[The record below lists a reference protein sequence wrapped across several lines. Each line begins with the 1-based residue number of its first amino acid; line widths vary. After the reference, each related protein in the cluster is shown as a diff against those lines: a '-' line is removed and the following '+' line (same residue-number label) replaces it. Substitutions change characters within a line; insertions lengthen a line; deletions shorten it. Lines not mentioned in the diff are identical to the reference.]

1 MNTEDEDQVSAARAK
16 ARDELNKTLEPL
28 HKQME
33 ANRAFNKWAVENG
46 VSAIEEQENQFDDD
60 ALARIYEQTISMLL
74 SQKRELQTEVDA
86 FKDMWAKFKS
96 VEENDEKGMLKA
108 TYEASAGIM
117 GLIGRHCQVVLDE
130 FNALNYVQLSFD
142 DPELNKSFIVIVA
155 RSEEQ
160 TPHELR
166 EKALE
171 RVKELEAKLAQYE
184 KAI

>member
-33 ANRAFNKWAVENG
+33 ANRAFNKWAAENG
-46 VSAIEEQENQFDDD
+46 VSAIGEQEKSVDD
-60 ALARIYEQTISMLL
+60 ALVEIYTQTINNLVCE
-74 SQKRELQTEVDA
+74 KRELQTELD
-86 FKDMWAKFKS
+86 KFRNLFQQIKAIEETEDS
-96 VEENDEKGMLKA
+96 VKI
-108 TYEASAGIM
+108 TYDSSVGIM
-117 GLIGRHCQVVLDE
+117 GLVGRHLQVVLDHHD
-130 FNALNYVQLSFD
+130 APNYVQVIFD
-142 DPELNKSFIVIVA
+142 DSVLNKSYVVIVA

-184 KAI
+184 KVV

>member
-1 MNTEDEDQVSAARAK
+1 MEEAQTTTTDRSKTVADTHEALDAFIAK
-16 ARDELNKTLEPL
+16 MTKLELLT
-28 HKQME
+28 
-33 ANRAFNKWAVENG
+33 
-46 VSAIEEQENQFDDD
+46 IEEQKDIDS
-60 ALARIYEQTISMLL
+60 TSLL
-74 SQKRELQTEVDA
+74 EKFVRTNNKLTTLVNDLLDKNYELQTEVDA
-86 FKDMWAKFKS
+86 FKNMWAKFKS
-96 VEENDEKGMLKA
+96 VEANDEKGMIKA

-171 RVKELEAKLAQYE
+171 RVKELETKLAQYSE
-184 KAI
+184 AV

>member
-46 VSAIEEQENQFDDD
+46 VSATEAQENQFDDD
-60 ALARIYEQTISMLL
+60 ALVRIYEQTISMLVG
-74 SQKRELQTEVDA
+74 QKRELQTELD
-86 FKDMWAKFKS
+86 KFRNLFQQVKAIEETEDS
-96 VEENDEKGMLKA
+96 VKI
-108 TYEASAGIM
+108 TYDSSVGIM
-117 GLIGRHCQVVLDE
+117 GLLGRHLQVVLDHHD
-130 FNALNYVQLSFD
+130 APNYVQVIFD
-142 DPELNKSFIVIVA
+142 DSVLNKSYVVIVA

-171 RVKELEAKLAQYE
+171 RVKELEAKLAQYSE
-184 KAI
+184 AV